1 MHLKYEMICMD
12 LDGTLL
18 DNNKKVSDRAKKNL
32 HKAAD
37 MGIHIALMSGRMP
50 HAIEIVEEQI
60 GLSCIIGS
68 TAGTYVIMDGKCLS
82 DKIMSTEVMMYVY
95 ETFARKFDIPLW
107 IYKGT
112 EWYVTSTDWY
122 VQRESGLIDLEPT
135 IADIS
140 LLKEE
145 WDRQGTGP
153 NKLLFGASAELIEK
167 IKAELDASELDSLDY
182 ARSDT
187 LYLEV
192 FPKGV
197 NKGSAIKAICDAL
210 GIDLQKTIAFGD
222 QELDIPMLESA
233 AFGIAMA
240 NAPEYVKKCSDAV
253 TLSNEEDG
261 VAVAL
266 EQYVLN

>member
-1 MHLKYEMICMD
+1 MHLKYELICMD

-18 DNNKKVSDRAKKNL
+18 DNNKKVSDRARKNL
-32 HKAAD
+32 HKAAE

-50 HAIEIVEEQI
+50 HAIEIIEEQI
-60 GLSCIIGS
+60 GLSCIRGS
-68 TAGTYVIMDGKCLS
+68 SAGTYVVMDGKCLS
-82 DKIMSTEVMMYVY
+82 DRIMSTEAMIYVY
-95 ETFARKFDIPLW
+95 ETLARKFNIPLW

-112 EWYVTSTDWY
+112 EWYVTSSDWY
-122 VQRESGLIDLEPT
+122 VQRESAVIDLEPT
-135 IADIS
+135 IADIR

-153 NKLLFGASAELIEK
+153 NKLMFGAKEELINQ
-167 IKAELDASELDSLDY
+167 IKAELDAAGVDTVDY
-182 ARSDT
+182 ARSST
-187 LYLEV
+187 FYLEI
-192 FPKGV
+192 FPKGAS
-197 NKGSAIKAICDAL
+197 KGSAISAICDAL

-240 NAPEYVKKCSDAV
+240 NSPEHVKKCSDAV
-253 TLSNEEDG
+253 TLSNEDDG
-261 VAVAL
+261 VAIAL